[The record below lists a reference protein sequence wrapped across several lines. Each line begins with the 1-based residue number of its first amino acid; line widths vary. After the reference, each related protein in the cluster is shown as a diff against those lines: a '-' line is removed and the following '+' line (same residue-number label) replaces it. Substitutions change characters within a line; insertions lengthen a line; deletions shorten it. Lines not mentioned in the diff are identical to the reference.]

1 MEGLHAQAHPRGV
14 DRPDTRRVRQ
24 PSGSGRLDGAA
35 SGRGRRVAPAND
47 TPPLDPENIVSIASN
62 SRDHTTLVAALRA
75 ADYVTGVANPGPLTV
90 FAPTNAAFAA
100 LPAGTVDNLL
110 KPENVADLRHVL
122 QHHVAPAVY
131 LADSFTDGQ
140 RLGMVDGTAV
150 TMHIRDGQPMLE
162 DAKVIASIRA
172 SNGIIH
178 VIDKVLVPAAPAH

>member
-1 MEGLHAQAHPRGV
+1 MLRHIRVASIALTLAACGNQAAP
-14 DRPDTRRVRQ
+14 
-24 PSGSGRLDGAA
+24 AA
-35 SGRGRRVAPAND
+35 STEQPQAAAAESPPAND

-62 SRDHTTLVAALRA
+62 SQDHTTLVAALRA

-110 KPENVADLRHVL
+110 KPENVAQLRHVL

-150 TMHIRDGQPMLE
+150 TMHIRDGQLMVE
-162 DAKVIASIRA
+162 DAKVVASIRA